1 MLAKA
6 NVIKVLAIKQPLIC
20 KKQYG
25 IKGPKDQEVKYPKK
39 TVLKPSRMMT
49 FDYVSMWCI
58 EYIMEATTTS
68 GFSALI
74 VFRQPFP

>member
-1 MLAKA
+1 MLAKT

-25 IKGPKDQEVKYPKK
+25 IKDPKDQEVKYPKK

-49 FDYVSMWCI
+49 FDYVSMR
-58 EYIMEATTTS
+58 
-68 GFSALI
+68 ALSI
-74 VFRQPFP
+74 

>member
-1 MLAKA
+1 MLSKA

-25 IKGPKDQEVKYPKK
+25 IKDPKDQEVKYPKK

-58 EYIMEATTTS
+58 EYIMEATTTPLS
-68 GFSALI
+68 YAMHFVS
-74 VFRQPFP
+74 